1 MKIAVLGTG
10 MVGQTIATKL
20 ATMGHEV
27 ALGAREKDNPAA
39 KMWLENVSGKVSAG
53 TFEEAATGA
62 EVIFNCVMG
71 QAAIEALQRAGAKNL
86 RDKVVVDVSNPLDF
100 SRGMP
105 PTLFVCN
112 DDSLGE
118 RIQRAFP
125 EARVV
130 KALNTVNAAVMVDP
144 SRVPGESTAMICG
157 DDHEAKVLVG
167 GLLQAFGW
175 KDILDLGDITG
186 SRQLEMVVLLW
197 VRLWGT
203 LNTADFNLKV
213 VR

>member
-10 MVGQTIATKL
+10 MVGQTLATKL
-20 ATMGHEV
+20 VSLGHDV
-27 ALGAREKDNPAA
+27 ALGSRERDHEGAKKWLAGVAGRAA
-39 KMWLENVSGKVSAG
+39 TG
-53 TFEEAATGA
+53 TFEDAATGA
-62 EVIFNCVMG
+62 AVIFNCVMG
-71 QAAIEALQRAGAKNL
+71 QFAIEALQRAGAHNL

-112 DDSLGE
+112 DDSMGE

-144 SRVPGESTAMICG
+144 GRVPGESTAMFCG

-167 GLLQAFGW
+167 GLLQSFGW
-175 KDILDLGDITG
+175 KDLLDLGDITG
-186 SRQLEMVVLLW
+186 SRQLEMYVLLW

-203 LNTADFNLKV
+203 LKTPDFNIKV

>member
-20 ATMGHEV
+20 VALQHEV
-27 ALGAREKDNPAA
+27 ALGAREPDNQAA
-39 KMWLENVSGKVSAG
+39 RHWLEHVDGKGTIGDFASVS
-53 TFEEAATGA
+53 TDA
-62 EVIFNCVMG
+62 EVIFNCTMG
-71 QAAIEALQRAGAKNL
+71 QFSIEALQRAGADKL
-86 RDKVVVDVSNPLDF
+86 RDKVLVDVSNPLDF

-105 PTLFVCN
+105 PTLYVCN

-118 RIQRAFP
+118 RIQRHFP

-130 KALNTVNAAVMVDP
+130 KALNTVNASVMVDP
-144 SRVPGESTAMICG
+144 SRVPGDHTAMICG

-167 GLLQAFGW
+167 ALLQSFGW
-175 KDILDLGDITG
+175 NDIIDLGDITAA
-186 SRQLEMVVLLW
+186 RTLEMYVLLW
-197 VRLWGT
+197 VRLWGKVG
-203 LNTADFNLKV
+203 TADFNIKV

>member
-39 KMWLENVSGKVSAG
+39 KMWLDNVSGKVSTG

-71 QAAIEALQRAGAKNL
+71 QFAIEALQRAGAHNL
-86 RDKVVVDVSNPLDF
+86 RDKVVIDVSNPLDF

>member
-20 ATMGHEV
+20 VNLGHEV
-27 ALGAREKDNPAA
+27 ALGARDKENPAA
-39 KMWLENVSGKVSAG
+39 KMWHDNVTGNASIG
-53 TFEEAATGA
+53 TFDEVATGA
-62 EVIFNCVMG
+62 EVVFNCVMG
-71 QAAIEALQRAGAKNL
+71 QFAIEALQRAGAHNL
-86 RDKVVVDVSNPLDF
+86 RGKVVVDVTNPLDF

-118 RIQRAFP
+118 RVQRAFP

-130 KALNTVNAAVMVDP
+130 KALNSVNAAVMVDP
-144 SRVPGESTAMICG
+144 SRVPGESTAMYCG
-157 DDHEAKVLVG
+157 DDHEAKVLVA
-167 GLLQAFGW
+167 GLLQSFGW
-175 KDILDLGDITG
+175 KDLLDLGDISG
-186 SRQLEMVVLLW
+186 SRQLEMYVLLW

-203 LNTADFNLKV
+203 LNTADFNVKI